1 MRKTI
6 VKANMKIKEFI
17 SQFLLNKSRG
27 PENREHVQQA
37 MHRLDACFS
46 KRDFDSAI
54 QAHISIAR
62 VYKDTAIKNVLFCTI
77 LSVLCL
83 QQRVF

>member
-1 MRKTI
+1 
-6 VKANMKIKEFI
+6 
-17 SQFLLNKSRG
+17 
-27 PENREHVQQA
+27 